1 MHLPSF
7 VYFYFGK
14 ANALYTNVV
23 GKAVGLPRQRR
34 QSELTRDTKLKRL
47 RPTPTIT
54 VRAKREFFFAFGQRE
69 IRKIGI
75 TKNFLA
81 SVPLFQFVRRQ
92 FWLTQ
97 DILRPRKT
105 TLTCFDRTVP
115 SRPGLQRKTLTH
127 LTILTC
133 KRTKK
138 TFKQ

>member
-1 MHLPSF
+1 VLCSETRP
-7 VYFYFGK
+7 
-14 ANALYTNVV
+14 NAKPETVV

-105 TLTCFDRTVP
+105 TLTCF
-115 SRPGLQRKTLTH
+115 
-127 LTILTC
+127 
-133 KRTKK
+133 
-138 TFKQ
+138 